1 MRNNT
6 KIHIQSN
13 NKFSLVQFNNLPF
26 KCLLPVMRRTWRLT
40 SGRRDT
46 GPIVWR
52 LFLLR
57 SSRAREDKPTKA
69 WSANTSMLLCCKWS
83 SCRRCR
89 GVEGIVLMMN
99 RYIPHIQMETLK
111 KTKEGSCIVSV
122 CRYYQNNNDE
132 GGENNWHDTC
142 KPLKV

>member
-1 MRNNT
+1 MYWDIT
-6 KIHIQSN
+6 LIHIQSN

-69 WSANTSMLLCCKWS
+69 WSANTSILLCCKWS

-89 GVEGIVLMMN
+89 GVEKIVLTMN
-99 RYIPHIQMETLK
+99 RYIYIYLETLK
-111 KTKEGSCIVSV
+111 QTKKGSCIVRV
-122 CRYYQNNNDE
+122 CGYYQNNNDE
-132 GGENNWHDTC
+132 GGDTC